1 MYWSD
6 SLLNQYNNRM
16 SSVPTVSDLL
26 TGLNAGFSLTL
37 PVPAD
42 ATLVTQTYETS
53 FFALKKI
60 SCLPNNGEGWS
71 VSPNYV
77 AYAEW
82 VNRLFTTAKSN
93 THIVP
98 SQNLYFCKAGTTGA
112 LPARNLQ
119 LTKEVETACSSNNC
133 FMTTDPDGCT
143 KVMSSSNP
151 AIPEP
156 WNRIQL
162 NPPNLSKTD
171 TNPAAIYSYNNA
183 FLRKLINDEFY
194 YYKYCYQ
201 HALTLYLRRFL
212 SSTTD
217 SLTVLKEGCVKLN
230 KKLNQILGIMQE
242 VERQRAITVSSYYRP
257 ATSSSSNPS
266 STPSINSLNN
276 DISTTKLQLSKD
288 VELLKKAQDDSYI
301 KNAMMEYTIEKNN
314 SSRNLLAIYGFLN
327 IVAIGI
333 IYNLYTNAKK

>member
-6 SLLNQYNNRM
+6 SLINQYNNRL
-16 SSVPTVSDLL
+16 SSVPPVSDLL
-26 TGLNAGFSLTL
+26 TGLNAGFTLIL
-37 PVPAD
+37 PVPLGH
-42 ATLVTQTYETS
+42 TLITQTYETS

-60 SCLPNNGEGWS
+60 SCLPNDGEGWD
-71 VSPNYV
+71 VSPT
-77 AYAEW
+77 YATYTDW
-82 VNRLFTTAKSN
+82 VNTLFTNAK
-93 THIVP
+93 TDIVS
-98 SQNLYFCKAGTTGA
+98 SQNLYFCKVATTGA
-112 LPARNLQ
+112 SPRNLQ
-119 LTKEVETACSSNNC
+119 LTKVEQSACSGNNC

-143 KVMSSSNP
+143 KPSS
-151 AIPEP
+151 IPEP

-201 HALTLYLRRFL
+201 HALTLYFRKFL
-212 SSTTD
+212 TDTPASLST
-217 SLTVLKEGCVKLN
+217 LKLGCIKLN

-242 VERQRAITVSSYYRP
+242 VERQRANTVNSYYT
-257 ATSSSSNPS
+257 TSSPS
-266 STPSINSLNN
+266 STPSINSLNA
-276 DISTTKLQLSKD
+276 DISATKLQLSKD